1 MSKTK
6 TVGAVAS
13 AVGLLAVLGA
23 CATSGAE
30 QTKQAGE
37 DKNVSARLA
46 DPSCEETDRP
56 SAVCMEFANTGTW
69 LFSGPGVADEAAL
82 FKRTA
87 YTNFWYGKDGDKEV
101 WTPSGNNPK
110 SAYPP
115 SEIFGEEGTTNGVAR
130 AQARVIDPRS
140 WGGAINALV
149 TYEVD
154 DPESSL
160 AGKGIFSAS
169 AAHGQNSGVNC
180 DGGTYLVCTT
190 TEKEMGSRTYGGYAI
205 ANSPLSI
212 SVNNRLT
219 SSQGTMAEL
228 NTTSPS
234 NLLWDTK
241 AFTSL
246 TRSKGQ
252 PVTIAPES
260 SEAMGGYRASR
271 GTTSWSGIYAVQDGS
286 LAGIYIQLNV
296 SITNQDMSGGKTGA
310 PGSANVDS
318 STCDVISPT
327 DGLKT
332 AITCLAQADLGSGW
346 NDQNE
351 ISFTIDST
359 V

>member
-1 MSKTK
+1 M
-6 TVGAVAS
+6 
-13 AVGLLAVLGA
+13 
-23 CATSGAE
+23 
-30 QTKQAGE
+30 
-37 DKNVSARLA
+37 
-46 DPSCEETDRP
+46 
-56 SAVCMEFANTGTW
+56 
-69 LFSGPGVADEAAL
+69 
-82 FKRTA
+82 
-87 YTNFWYGKDGDKEV
+87 
-101 WTPSGNNPK
+101 
-110 SAYPP
+110 
-115 SEIFGEEGTTNGVAR
+115 
-130 AQARVIDPRS
+130 
-140 WGGAINALV
+140 
-149 TYEVD
+149 
-154 DPESSL
+154 
-160 AGKGIFSAS
+160 
-169 AAHGQNSGVNC
+169 NC